1 MKSSLLLLLVWL
13 TLPLYSA
20 TAVGLKEAI
29 SQGFITVNAIGEGGY
44 TGKVM
49 ALEIV
54 SNSKKD
60 LLVDIPAGLQL
71 HSEDSMIQDLII
83 VDERQL
89 DLASGAKR
97 KVIVN
102 AMCIQPHNG
111 SPYATSVYQ
120 LGNMANDTLVKL
132 AQYLATKRY
141 QDEMGQSAIWAMVNN
156 EGLENVYGPDQTRL
170 QDLLQYMHQLT
181 GKPLPWY
188 NKEKAPPPP
197 GQVFSQEPAIIH
209 ANFEFKLA
217 MAGTARIAIYD
228 EAGDVVYVIQDNM
241 MVKSGKSMMKF
252 RIEVRGYEKGKY
264 YVRLQLNGNLQ
275 EEKIFE
281 L

>member
-1 MKSSLLLLLVWL
+1 MKSSLLLLFVWL
-13 TLPLYSA
+13 TMPLYSA
-20 TAVGLKEAI
+20 TSIGLKDAI
-29 SQGFITVNAIGEGGY
+29 SQGLITVNAIGEGGY

-54 SNSKKD
+54 SQHKKD
-60 LLVDIPAGLQL
+60 LLLDIPAGLQL
-71 HSEDSMIQDLII
+71 HSEDTTIQDLII
-83 VDERQL
+83 TDTRQL

-97 KVIVN
+97 RVVIN

-111 SPYATSVYQ
+111 SPYAASVYR
-120 LGNMANDTLVKL
+120 LGNLANDTLVKL
-132 AQYLATKRY
+132 ASYLAAKGIN
-141 QDEMGQSAIWAMVNN
+141 DDLGQSAIWAMVND
-156 EGLENVYGPDQTRL
+156 EGLENVYGPDPTRL
-170 QDLLQYMHQLT
+170 KDLLQYMHEIT

-188 NKEKAPPPP
+188 NKEKAPPPA
-197 GQVFSQEPAIIH
+197 GQVYSQEPAIIH

-228 EAGDVVYVIQDNM
+228 EAGDVVYVIKDNM

-275 EEKIFE
+275 EEKMFE

>member
-1 MKSSLLLLLVWL
+1 MKSPLLLLFVWL
-13 TLPLYSA
+13 TVPLFSA
-20 TAVGLKEAI
+20 TSIGLKEAI
-29 SQGFITVNAIGEGGY
+29 SQGLVTVNAIGEGGY

-49 ALEIV
+49 ALEIT
-54 SNSKKD
+54 NLHKKE

-71 HSEDSMIQDLII
+71 HSEDTTIQDLII
-83 VDERQL
+83 TDMRQL
-89 DLASGAKR
+89 ALASGAKR
-97 KVIVN
+97 RVVIN

-111 SPYATSVYQ
+111 SPYAASVYR
-120 LGNMANDTLVKL
+120 LGDLANDTLVKL
-132 AQYLATKRY
+132 ASYLATKGID
-141 QDEMGQSAIWAMVNN
+141 DELGQSAIWAMINN
-156 EGLENVYGPDQTRL
+156 EGLENVYGPDRTRL
-170 QDLLQYMHQLT
+170 QDLLEYMHQLT

-197 GQVFSQEPAIIH
+197 GEVFSQEPAIIH

-217 MAGTARIAIYD
+217 MAGTAHLAIYD

-241 MVKSGKSMMKF
+241 MVRSGKSMMKF

-275 EEKIFE
+275 EEKMFE